1 MNAYNVRVTVA
12 ITEEETAEGVRLA
25 PNTYLNYSTDFR
37 IEGETLTDI
46 APQIDRLVA
55 AMKAEGVTDGSL

>member
-12 ITEEETAEGVRLA
+12 ITEEHAPDGTRLA
-25 PNTYLNYSTDFR
+25 PASYLSYSADWT

-46 APQIDRLVA
+46 APQIDRLIA
-55 AMKAEGVTDGSL
+55 AMKGQDNG

>member
-12 ITEEETAEGVRLA
+12 ITEEHEVTGVRLA
-25 PNTYLNYSTDFR
+25 PNTYLSYSTDFT

-46 APQIDRLVA
+46 APQIDRLIA
-55 AMKAEGVTDGSL
+55 AMKGPTDG

>member
-1 MNAYNVRVTVA
+1 VSAYDVRVMVTISEAVA
-12 ITEEETAEGVRLA
+12 DDGMRLA
-25 PNTYLNYSTDFR
+25 PHTHLSYQTDFR

-55 AMKAEGVTDGSL
+55 AMKAEGV